1 MSNRGHEVE
10 PAIENTTVAPID
22 NNPDDG
28 GDSHD
33 ETVEENAKQEK
44 LPAKRRRGRAK
55 AVATEEKKAATKKA
69 GPKSRKTQ
77 VVLDSEE
84 DVQVET
90 QASSSSNEQPESSS
104 TARKVS
110 SSDESPPIEEE
121 EVRSKRPGPKSKTKM
136 SAVRETMEQPQVLV
150 SMLNDWASEPEQS
163 TSAPATVTTQPEE
176 VTPELVPISETDAM
190 MEKPSSAPTASTSDD
205 AALFKKPKLPAP
217 RKKRTK
223 VTVDVDHSKDAD
235 ADVTNDANGTRRSGR
250 TVKPVCEVV
259 PFYMQDKVT
268 QSTRSINYC
277 PKFKDYCKEV
287 IASSYVK
294 PKAKAP
300 VKKPAQVLKDVGN
313 RRDESSSS
321 GSSSSTSEATTKKSS
336 GKVTEAEKRSKT
348 SSKEP
353 TKKKKKV
360 ANDEDFNALRD
371 APEVIPVI
379 EEEPDVPMTEPVET
393 PRTIKPRV
401 ERRRLRADTKSTSSG
416 SVAGSSMSVFQGNFS
431 NMPQSCSTG
440 VDWSNTQSTMVTIT
454 RTLDMNSFATDTDER
469 VRRQVFE
476 GGQIMTY
483 AGYSRG
489 IILLETKKDRA
500 RVKQRPLVRIQG
512 SYFCWNGGSPV
523 SFSLCRS

>member
-1 MSNRGHEVE
+1 ME
-10 PAIENTTVAPID
+10 PAIENTTVAPIG

-33 ETVEENAKQEK
+33 ETVEENAKQDK
-44 LPAKRRRGRAK
+44 QPAKRRRGRPK
-55 AVATEEKKAATKKA
+55 AVATEQKKQATTKA
-69 GPKSRKTQ
+69 GPKSRKKQ

-84 DVQVET
+84 NNVQVET
-90 QASSSSNEQPESSS
+90 PASSSSNERPESLS
-104 TARKVS
+104 TAPKGS
-110 SSDESPPIEEE
+110 SSEDSPPINEEE
-121 EVRSKRPGPKSKTKM
+121 GEAVRSKRPGPKSKTKI
-136 SAVRETMEQPQVLV
+136 SAVMETMDQPLVLV

-163 TSAPATVTTQPEE
+163 TSAPATVTQPEE
-176 VTPELVPISETDAM
+176 VTPELVPISDPTDVM
-190 MEKPSSAPTASTSDD
+190 VEKPSSAPTASTSDD

-223 VTVDVDHSKDAD
+223 VTVDVHNSKEIDS
-235 ADVTNDANGTRRSGR
+235 DVTNDANGTRRSGR

-259 PFYMQDKVT
+259 PFYMQDKVQ

-287 IASSYVK
+287 IASRNDK
-294 PKAKAP
+294 PKTKPP

-321 GSSSSTSEATTKKSS
+321 GSSSSTSGATTKKSS
-336 GKVTEAEKRSKT
+336 GKASEAEKRSKT

-360 ANDEDFNALRD
+360 TNDDEFNALRD

-379 EEEPDVPMTEPVET
+379 EEEPEVPMTEEVET

-401 ERRRLRADTKSTSSG
+401 ERRRLREETKSTSSG

-440 VDWSNTQSTMVTIT
+440 VDWSNTQQSTMVTIT
-454 RTLDMNSFATDTDER
+454 RTLDMNSFATDTNER

-489 IILLETKKDRA
+489 IILLETKKERA

-512 SYFCWNGGSPV
+512 SYICWTGG
-523 SFSLCRS
+523 